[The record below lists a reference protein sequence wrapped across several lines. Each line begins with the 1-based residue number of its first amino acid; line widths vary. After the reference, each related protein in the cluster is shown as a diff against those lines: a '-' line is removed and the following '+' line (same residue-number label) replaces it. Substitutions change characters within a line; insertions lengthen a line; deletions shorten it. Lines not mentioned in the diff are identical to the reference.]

1 VNNYEIQKAG
11 VEQKGKVTRKKGIEQ
26 ERKREKGLK
35 FSA

>member
-1 VNNYEIQKAG
+1 VNNYEIQNID
-11 VEQKGKVTRKKGIEQ
+11 VEQRGTGTRKKGIGQ